1 MEILPPFSAYLHI
14 PFCRRRCYYCD
25 FPISVLGDKMDTNQ
39 SGSIAEYV
47 EFLCEEI
54 KITPTCHLP
63 LETIFFGGG
72 TPSLLPPRYVEK
84 ILLALDEHFGI
95 NSDAEISLEM
105 DPGTFTLEQ
114 LYSYKKLGVNR
125 FSLGVQSFNDEL
137 LEKCGR
143 FHRYKDIEQA
153 INFIHQT
160 NIKNFSLDLISG
172 LPYQNLE
179 SWQLSLDQ
187 AIKINSTHISCYDLV
202 LEPVTAFGKQYKP
215 GNFPLPKDEDTS
227 MMYKITQYK
236 LTQAGYEH
244 YEISNYAK
252 SGYQCRHNLV
262 YWENQPYYAFGM
274 GAASYTNNQ
283 RFTRPKTRKSYYE
296 WVNQLKQS
304 GYNISSP
311 NLNKFDVL
319 LESLMLGLR
328 LKKGINLS
336 EILKQFEKEIVTKIY
351 QTLIPYHQVGLVY
364 FKNINDNFITELND
378 NTWQNIHRIMLSDP
392 DGFLLSNT
400 ILASLFDK
408 LDSTV

>member
-1 MEILPPFSAYLHI
+1 MPVSAYLHI

-25 FPISVLGDKMDTNQ
+25 FPISVLGDKVDINQ
-39 SGSIAEYV
+39 SSSIAEYV

-54 KITPTCHLP
+54 KITPSCHLP

-72 TPSLLPPRYVEK
+72 TPSLLPPPYLEK
-84 ILLALDEHFGI
+84 ILLTLDEHFGI

-114 LYSYKKLGVNR
+114 LSDYKKLGVNR
-125 FSLGVQSFNDEL
+125 FSLGVQSFDDEL

-143 FHRYKDIEQA
+143 FHRYKDIGQA
-153 INFIHQT
+153 IDFIHQ
-160 NIKNFSLDLISG
+160 NKIKNFSLDLMSG

-179 SWQLSLDQ
+179 TWKLSLQQ
-187 AIKINSTHISCYDLV
+187 AIRINPTHISCYDLV

-215 GNFPLPKDEDTS
+215 GKFPLPNDQDTS
-227 MMYKITQYK
+227 QMYTITQQK
-236 LTQAGYEH
+236 LTEAGYEH

-262 YWENQPYYAFGM
+262 YWENKPYYGFGM

-296 WVNQLKQS
+296 WINQLKQS
-304 GYNISSP
+304 GYSIASP
-311 NLNKFDVL
+311 NLSKVDIL

-328 LKKGINLS
+328 LQKGVDLS
-336 EILKQFEKEIVTKIY
+336 AITRRFDKNIIETIY
-351 QTLIPYHQVGLVY
+351 KTLIPYCQGGLVY
-364 FKNINDNFITELND
+364 FKNINDDLITDLND
-378 NTWQNIHRIMLSDP
+378 NTWQSIQKIMLSDP

-400 ILASLFDK
+400 ILASLFEQ